1 MSVAL
6 DQALPHVRKQL
17 KTTIHTAIR
26 DNMKKHHVSIRLG
39 LLAAGIAASSLVS
52 AGNAAGNGNRISS
65 AVNPGKI
72 QTTAAV
78 GGDRTPVVT
87 LTRTMGDVGFE
98 IFDGQTPRYTLSTLP
113 KNVTDA
119 IVYIDVDSVEWN
131 KKKMQAALNLARDL
145 NWVVMVESGTWN
157 VPRLHAFLGTHLPRV
172 NTKKLQNVAV
182 RISWHN
188 GRAVATDLAPT
199 EAAVE
204 VGIDYLQT
212 TEAKALLANERMTKA
227 IAPGSN
233 YAWFANNA
241 YQTTASSRTVGTR
254 FYSVAL
260 NRDVVKVWR
269 STSNGTTDC
278 IVSWRGS
285 STAGDWL
292 TNIEN
297 QFGTAVA
304 VPSEP
309 SNSARIGSG
318 YASRLSSYKATV
330 DAVSCGNVYG
340 VTGHSL
346 GGAMAEA
353 YAFTIR
359 GKRPSLE
366 AYNPARVG
374 NASLR
379 TQLVSAL
386 GTSKVEVFCRD
397 LDPVWAVP
405 VGLQHVGSNNGC
417 TYWGSSVSW
426 INLVANHAMNLWL

>member
-1 MSVAL
+1 
-6 DQALPHVRKQL
+6 
-17 KTTIHTAIR
+17 
-26 DNMKKHHVSIRLG
+26 MKKHQTSIKLG
-39 LLAAGIAASSLVS
+39 LLAAGIAASSLAMAS
-52 AGNAAGNGNRISS
+52 NGSF
-65 AVNPGKI
+65 ATQEVNSKPNQNTPVVESG
-72 QTTAAV
+72 
-78 GGDRTPVVT
+78 RTPVVA
-87 LTRTMGDVGFE
+87 LTPTMGDVGFE
-98 IFDGQTPRYTLSTLP
+98 IFDGQTQRYSLSTLP
-113 KNVTDA
+113 KNATDA
-119 IVYIDVDSVEWN
+119 IVYIDVDSIEWN
-131 KKKMQAALNLARDL
+131 KKKMRAVLDLARDL
-145 NWVVMVESGTWN
+145 NWVVMAESGTWN
-157 VPRLHAFLGTHLPRV
+157 VPRLHAFLASHYPRM
-172 NTKKLQNVAV
+172 NTKNLQNVAV
-182 RISWHN
+182 RISWDN
-188 GRAVATDLAPT
+188 GQAIATDLAPT

-212 TEAKALLANERMTKA
+212 TAAKALLANTMTTRA
-227 IAPGSN
+227 VAPGSN

-241 YQTTASSRTVGTR
+241 YQATASNRLLGSR

-297 QFGTAVA
+297 QFGTSVA
-304 VPSEP
+304 VPGQS
-309 SNSARIGSG
+309 SNPARIGVG
-318 YASRLSSYKATV
+318 YADRLNSYKAAV
-330 DAVSCGNVYG
+330 DAVACNNAYS

-353 YAFTIR
+353 YSFTIR
-359 GKRPSLE
+359 SKRPNME

-374 NASLR
+374 NADFR

-386 GTSKVEVFCRD
+386 GSSKVKVFCRN

-426 INLVANHAMNLWL
+426 LNVVANHAMNLWL

>member
-1 MSVAL
+1 M
-6 DQALPHVRKQL
+6 KQ
-17 KTTIHTAIR
+17 
-26 DNMKKHHVSIRLG
+26 HHVSIRLG

-52 AGNAAGNGNRISS
+52 AGNASTASTAGMS
-65 AVNPGKI
+65 GKA
-72 QTTAAV
+72 QTSAAV
-78 GGDRTPVVT
+78 AANRTPVVS

-98 IFDGQTPRYTLSTLP
+98 IFDGNTPRYSLATLP
-113 KNVTDA
+113 KNVDNA
-119 IVYIDVDSVEWN
+119 IVYIDVDSVQWN
-131 KKKMQAALNLARDL
+131 RKRMQAALDLARDL

-157 VPRLHAFLGTHLPRV
+157 VPRLHAFLATHLPQAKTRH
-172 NTKKLQNVAV
+172 LQNVAV
-182 RISWHN
+182 RISWDN
-188 GRAVATDLAPT
+188 ERAVATDLVPS

-204 VGIDYLQT
+204 VGIDYQQT
-212 TEAKALLANERMTKA
+212 SEAKALLANERMTKA
-227 IAPGSN
+227 VAPGSN

-241 YQTTASSRTVGTR
+241 YQATASNGQIGSRSYT
-254 FYSVAL
+254 VAL

-304 VPSEP
+304 VPGEP
-309 SNSARIGSG
+309 SNAARIGSG
-318 YASRLSSYKATV
+318 YAGRLNSYKAAV
-330 DAVSCGNVYG
+330 DAVACNNTYS

-353 YAFTIR
+353 YSFTIR
-359 GKRPSLE
+359 GKRPNME

-374 NASLR
+374 NASFR

-386 GTSKVEVFCRD
+386 GTSKVEVFCRN

-405 VGLQHVGSNNGC
+405 VGLEHVGSNSGC